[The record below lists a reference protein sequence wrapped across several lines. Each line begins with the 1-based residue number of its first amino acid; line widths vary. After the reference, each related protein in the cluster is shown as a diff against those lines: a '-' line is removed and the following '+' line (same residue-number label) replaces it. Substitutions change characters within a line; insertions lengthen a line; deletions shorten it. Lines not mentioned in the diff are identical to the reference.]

1 MAVSEVKSQL
11 APRPVTLAAFA
22 AALTLAI
29 VSAFACAGGGDGSGK
44 LRVVATTTQIGDFAR
59 KVGGDR
65 IALTVLLMPN
75 QDAHDFAPQPSQV
88 KDLAQAGVVLRNGVG
103 LDDFVSK
110 ALGSAPKASVVIVS
124 AGVQL
129 RAASDAGEASGSDPH
144 VWFSVANA
152 RKMVES
158 VRDALADADPAGA
171 AYYRDNAAR
180 YLALLDDLLKRI
192 ASDVARVPPAC
203 RKLVTDH
210 DVFGYYAAAYG
221 LQVVGSVIPSLSTN
235 AQPSAAD
242 VAEIVRRIRQENIP
256 AIFSEA
262 SANPALINQVAR
274 EAGVKVVSDLYADS
288 LGPKGSAGDT
298 YIKMMESNT
307 RTIVEAL
314 KDCKQ

>member
-1 MAVSEVKSQL
+1 MESQL
-11 APRPVTLAAFA
+11 APRPVALAAFVALLALATLTA
-22 AALTLAI
+22 AACGA
-29 VSAFACAGGGDGSGK
+29 GGDGSAR

-59 KVGGDR
+59 NLGGDR
-65 IALTVLLMPN
+65 IALTVLLKPN
-75 QDAHDFAPQPSQV
+75 QDAHDFAPQPSQI
-88 KDLAQAGVVLRNGVG
+88 KDLAQADVVLRNGVG

-110 ALGSAPKASVVIVS
+110 SLGSAPKASVVIVS
-124 AGVQL
+124 TGVQL
-129 RAASDAGEASGSDPH
+129 LAGSDAGEASGSDPH

-152 RKMVES
+152 SKMVEN
-158 VRDALADADPAGA
+158 VRLALADADPAGA
-171 AYYRDNAAR
+171 TYYKDNAAR
-180 YLALLDDLLKRI
+180 YLALLDDLDKRI
-192 ASDVARVPPAC
+192 TSDVAQIPPAC
-203 RKLVTDH
+203 RRLVTNH

-314 KDCKQ
+314 KNCKQ